1 MESNIKIY
9 AKSLRATYLLSKKQ
23 ILMLI
28 MILAACGFLCFPEN
42 SSAQQKLDDIVPPPL
57 NIITKD
63 EKNQLAAET
72 KMKNRT
78 KLALELMDLR
88 LMKSAKFLE
97 NNEYRNS
104 LDELGG
110 FQALVRNTLNYLKEF
125 EGRSASLKNFKR
137 FEMTLRTFLPKLE
150 LIRREMPLEYSYQVR
165 QMMKFVHDT
174 RSRAIEP
181 MFGNTVISDKG
192 NN

>member
-150 LIRREMPLEYSYQVR
+150 LIRREMPLEYSYHVR